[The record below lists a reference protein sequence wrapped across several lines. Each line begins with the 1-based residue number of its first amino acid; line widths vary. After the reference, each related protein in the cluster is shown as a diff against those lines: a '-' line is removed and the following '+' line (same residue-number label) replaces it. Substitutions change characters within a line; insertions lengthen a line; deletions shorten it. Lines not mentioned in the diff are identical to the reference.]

1 MKKIKVS
8 APGKLH
14 LLGEHVVVYG
24 KPAIITAVGKRCFV
38 EITPRKDKK
47 IEIASSNLK
56 ASKIVTEREII
67 KKTKDAQTKWETYIK
82 TNNIALLK
90 SITSDP
96 LDFAII
102 AIGEALK
109 YLKKTLPSGFKLLI
123 RSDIPIGSGMG
134 SSAAISVSIAGAIY
148 LLFNKKIDK
157 EIINEIAYSAEKK
170 KHGMPSGGDNSA
182 VCFGGL
188 VWFRRETPDVK
199 VIQQVPFSVPQA
211 IGKNFVIIDT
221 GRPKESTGEMVAMVR
236 SLREGN
242 RQMVDS
248 VLDDQERLTR
258 ELVSALKN
266 GAEKD
271 IMAIIKAGEANLE
284 KIGVVS
290 SSAATL
296 IKEIEKAGGVAKICG
311 AGGKSETSGV
321 VLAYNSDPD
330 IVNKIASSHNLRVYP
345 TVLGVEGLRQE

>member
-157 EIINEIAYSAEKK
+157 EIINEIAYSAEQK
-170 KHGMPSGGDNSA
+170 KHGMPSGGDNAA

-199 VIQQVPFSVPQA
+199 VIQQVPFSVPKS

-258 ELVSALKN
+258 ELLSAIKTGDDTL
-266 GAEKD
+266 
-271 IMAIIKAGEANLE
+271 IIYIIKAGEKNLE
-284 KIGVVS
+284 ALGVVS
-290 SSAATL
+290 DFVKE
-296 IKEIEKAGGVAKICG
+296 IVREIEKVGGAAKICG
-311 AGGKSETSGV
+311 GGGV
-321 VLAYNSDPD
+321 KKGTGVLLIYHANKPQIKTIANSYKLPFLQ
-330 IVNKIASSHNLRVYP
+330 VP
-345 TVLGVEGLRQE
+345 LGVEGLREE